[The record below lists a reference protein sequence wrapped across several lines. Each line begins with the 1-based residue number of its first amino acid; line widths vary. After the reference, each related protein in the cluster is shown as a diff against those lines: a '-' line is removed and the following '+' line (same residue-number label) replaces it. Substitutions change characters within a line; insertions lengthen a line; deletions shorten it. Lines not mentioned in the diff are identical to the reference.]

1 MLTISTNVFEL
12 DSRWSEAC
20 FALPRLF
27 HLLYPRH
34 YEHCTFTGCSYPIGS
49 MHGIICTY
57 TLVDFYGKYIIYIY
71 LFMYTYTRQGSY
83 GYGYCCSHWS
93 YFESGLFL
101 THFAEMFGAEP
112 VRRIPTRSINK
123 YVYIYINIH
132 MNYMHILIYT
142 HLPWTRFAFV
152 ADVKFSRIRLMGARY
167 AKMKLKLLSV
177 GGTTI
182 YPREF
187 A

>member
-123 YVYIYINIH
+123 YVYIYI
-132 MNYMHILIYT
+132 
-142 HLPWTRFAFV
+142 
-152 ADVKFSRIRLMGARY
+152 
-167 AKMKLKLLSV
+167 
-177 GGTTI
+177 
-182 YPREF
+182 
-187 A
+187 